1 MFSKIGYA
9 LRQSFAQ
16 IGRNK
21 GVNVAAVLAITA
33 MMLILGI
40 FFVAFVNVDLFAN
53 VISQDYNVVNL

>member
-40 FFVAFVNVDLFAN
+40 SKTRARLMP
-53 VISQDYNVVNL
+53 SKP